1 MTALLAFFIVMN
13 SLATNQTGADLY
25 SGTGSFIDVA
35 DGMGVPGLFRS
46 GRSAYPQQMHQ
57 ASPIYIIGDDDDDTV
72 DNQSTGPDDTGERAI
87 VKDYEQD
94 ELERFLLQMQ
104 QDNAVAPEDQIQG
117 EVAFDLMQPLPKTK
131 DILVE
136 ELRKQMLALYPV
148 LKRPGYEMQI
158 QVWATTPAPSA
169 WMRAAAQAEE
179 LQRRIPGFLQLAG
192 DDARKVKAT
201 AGPWHTS
208 DLKRPSVS
216 LLVRRTR

>member
-1 MTALLAFFIVMN
+1 MIDVGRKKKPESGPNNGYLISFGDTMTALLAFFIVMN

-169 WMRAAAQAEE
+169 WMSC
-179 LQRRIPGFLQLAG
+179 LLY
-192 DDARKVKAT
+192 
-201 AGPWHTS
+201 TS
-208 DLKRPSVS
+208 PSPRDLSTSRMPSS
-216 LLVRRTR
+216 A